1 MTRFEA
7 LQTINEFWNNS
18 KYSLAEK
25 IKGIANAYYDVG
37 LDLSTTA
44 AYIKATPAELDALL
58 ALGGLEDTLIDL
70 VSEINPPKT
79 IWHLLAN
86 ASDDEVKHALAAFK
100 RNKQR
105 NIEDKTHTSL
115 SQYIFEQMIEISG
128 PTVEQRIA
136 MLSGSDLWHAYE
148 KQKSFKGLRDK
159 DAKALASMAGQKTR
173 GKRLTSRQIEYLKN
187 ILDTLVQNQVVTR
200 ESIDGDAEICDR
212 ILDAL
217 GQ

>member
-7 LQTINEFWNNS
+7 LQTINDFWCNS
-18 KYSLAEK
+18 SLSLADK
-25 IKGIANAYYDVG
+25 IKGISNAYYDVG
-37 LDLSTTA
+37 LDLATTA

-58 ALGGLEDTLIDL
+58 ALGGLEDNLIEL

-79 IWHLLAN
+79 IWPLLAN
-86 ASDDEVKHALAAFK
+86 ASNDEAKQALAALK

-128 PTVEQRIA
+128 PTTEQRIA
-136 MLSGSDLWHAYE
+136 MLSGSDLWHIWE
-148 KQKSFKGLRDK
+148 KQKSFNVLREK
-159 DAKALASMAGQKTR
+159 DAKALASMAAQKTR
-173 GKRLTSRQIEYLKN
+173 GKVLSPKQIEYLKD
-187 ILDTLVQNQVVTR
+187 ILGLLAQNQVITR

-212 ILDAL
+212 VLDAL